1 MENAFAITEEP
12 VSVPAAAV
20 EVDVFQTI
28 YDLMAQRGK
37 LEERIEN
44 IKETQQDGQRQLLL
58 GLLEIVDALE
68 RILKRDVAHEDPQTA
83 LERTR
88 GNVESTRRLMIQK
101 LSAQGIRR
109 MDIVG
114 KVLDPH
120 LADIDG
126 YQENPDLPDETVVR
140 DVISG
145 YWWGDHVLR
154 RAKVIV
160 TRNI

>member
-1 MENAFAITEEP
+1 MESAFVITEEP
-12 VSVPAAAV
+12 VPVPAAAV

-28 YDLMAQRGK
+28 YDLMSQRGK

-44 IKETQQDGQRQLLL
+44 VEQTQQDGQRQFLL
-58 GLLEIVDALE
+58 GLLEVADALE
-68 RILKRDVAHEDPQTA
+68 RILKRNVANEDPKAA

-88 GNVESTRRLMIQK
+88 GNVESTRRLMTQK
-101 LSAQGIRR
+101 LSAQDIRR

-114 KVLDPH
+114 KVLDPQ
-120 LADIDG
+120 LADVDG
-126 YQENPDLPDETVVR
+126 YQDNPDLPDETVVR
-140 DVISG
+140 DVITG